1 MSPRPK
7 RKPSARKLKI
17 KVMKNLAFALI
28 LFLIFCFAA
37 LAQTNETSPCPMISI
52 TGPSDIISPNEPIIF
67 AAHFSKKAEDFNLKY
82 NWIVSSGEIIEG
94 QGTLIV
100 KVLQNDISKNLT
112 ATVEIKG
119 LPKECE
125 SIASVTMSVDLARKP
140 ELFAEFSTA
149 SLQIDKARL
158 DSLTKKLLDEPT
170 ATIYI
175 IEKFKPN
182 TSQKSIKQKVQKI
195 KDYLIKEKG
204 IEKDIIVI
212 LTALSDKNLSQ
223 FFIVPIGS
231 SPPTINDK

>member
-28 LFLIFCFAA
+28 LFLIFCSAA

-52 TGPSDIISPNEPIIF
+52 TGPSDVISPNEPIVF
-67 AAHFSKKAEDFNLKY
+67 AADLGKKAENFNLKY
-82 NWIVSSGEIIEG
+82 NWTVSSSEIIEG

-100 KVLQNDISKNLT
+100 KVLHKNFVESLT
-112 ATVEIKG
+112 ATVEIEG

-125 SIASVTMSVDLARKP
+125 NIASMTMSIDPVRKP

-149 SLQIDKARL
+149 SLKIDKAKL
-158 DSLTKKLLDEPT
+158 DGLTKKLLDEPT
-170 ATIYI
+170 AMIYI
-175 IEKFKPN
+175 IEKFKPD
-182 TSQKSIKQKVQKI
+182 TSQKSIKQKVQKT
-195 KDYLIKEKG
+195 KDYLIKEKR
-204 IEKDIIVI
+204 IEKDTIVI

-223 FFIVPIGS
+223 FFIVPVGTY
-231 SPPTINDK
+231 PPTINDK